1 MQKHVSDCLLEKQ
14 AQLSAAQSHTEEL
27 DADLDRLVALKRQVD
42 KATGHEGPRPG
53 SLLPSQPQLHTSTG
67 TACPGPGQARARRDP
82 PSTSVVRAWPWA
94 PGLRSSPRSQRPP
107 SRRPHPGGGGR
118 IEAKEPSERVLG
130 GDRGSGE
137 TRGGAGGA
145 AGGAAGGRR
154 RPRGADHLRVRLA
167 GGEGAGHPSRGHR
180 LSPRCGGCSCGRP
193 RPLSCPPSLSAGG
206 GRRGSSFPFAP
217 PDADLLSRPRTFPS
231 SWPCRHARS
240 TCRR

>member
-1 MQKHVSDCLLEKQ
+1 MTVSVPQATEVCTATILELEEMQKHVSDCLLEKQ

-42 KATGHEGPRPG
+42 KATGHEGPEGPRPG

-145 AGGAAGGRR
+145 AGGAAGG
-154 RPRGADHLRVRLA
+154 VA
-167 GGEGAGHPSRGHR
+167 GGSEKAARSR
-180 LSPRCGGCSCGRP
+180 
-193 RPLSCPPSLSAGG
+193 PPSFESDLPEARERATPAEGTDCP
-206 GRRGSSFPFAP
+206 R
-217 PDADLLSRPRTFPS
+217 DAEAVPAAVRVLCRVPRV
-231 SWPCRHARS
+231 
-240 TCRR
+240 

>member
-1 MQKHVSDCLLEKQ
+1 MTVSVPQATEVCTATILELEEMQKHVSDCLLEKQ

-42 KATGHEGPRPG
+42 KATGHEGPEGPRPG

-67 TACPGPGQARARRDP
+67 MACPGPGQARARRDP

-154 RPRGADHLRVRLA
+154 RPLGADHLRVGLA
-167 GGEGAGHPSRGHR
+167 GGEGAGHPSRRQTVPEMRR
-180 LSPRCGGCSCGRP
+180 LFLRPSASSVVSPESECWGWPAGLLFSLRP
-193 RPLSCPPSLSAGG
+193 A
-206 GRRGSSFPFAP
+206 
-217 PDADLLSRPRTFPS
+217 
-231 SWPCRHARS
+231 
-240 TCRR
+240 